1 MVGSL
6 ECDSGRLRPPSLGD
20 SPFPMPV
27 FRGPGNNTG
36 DAATNGNDP
45 CLAKETAQGAPKNL
59 PKLPPPAVPPVKL
72 EENGF
77 FEQDRWGINDVCV

>member
-1 MVGSL
+1 
-6 ECDSGRLRPPSLGD
+6 
-20 SPFPMPV
+20 MPV